1 MKIRLTKVEDGMTPD
16 DMKEMVEATGMI
28 KEGAVLDAHY
38 PNKEELLR
46 FGVAEEEDV
55 GLLLVMMTLDQAVVL
70 ENIPGFEADPMI
82 VCGDCYEVVEE

>member
-16 DMKEMVEATGMI
+16 DIKEMVEASGMI

-38 PNKEELLR
+38 PYKEEMLR
-46 FGVAEEEDV
+46 LGVAEEDV
-55 GLLLVMMTLDQAVVL
+55 GILLVMLTLDQAVVL

-82 VCGDCYEVVEE
+82 VCGECYEVLEE

>member
-16 DMKEMVEATGMI
+16 DMKEMVEASGMI

-46 FGVAEEEDV
+46 LGIAEENA
-55 GLLLVMMTLDQAVVL
+55 GILLVMMTLNQAVVL
-70 ENIPGFEADPMI
+70 ENIPGFEADPMV
-82 VCGDCYEVVEE
+82 VCGDCYEVLEE